1 MADTFQDQI
10 AHVARHAAPM
20 APRPTGGDDTAI
32 IEDSCAKRIPLRPG
46 KTYIYRGAGIDTAVP
61 YLVGDGTVISVESS
75 SGYVI
80 DSNQLWGRTDVQGI
94 RFIGGKGAIRNRF
107 TGGNVAGQHRVSDCQ
122 FIDYT
127 ECAVSHNASDMPY
140 WRIGGNEFRAKT
152 DTGTIGVALSGL
164 TDHSHITDN
173 RFLNE
178 QYSIKLRAGFAN
190 LLISGN
196 DFIHFTGGG
205 SQKRANLWL
214 VPRGTDWQGNV
225 DAGSGT
231 VITANK
237 FGGENQQTS
246 DVRILIAGEGTGTTN
261 GTMLPSLAKVGGYV
275 NGVVFEHN
283 NIGGMAEGVPF
294 VVESWTPNV
303 VSSIFGHNQFSG
315 SFPAEFLHFSGDAPV
330 QLAEVTIGPFTRQW
344 NGAAQ
349 VMKAA
354 NVGLEHLWVET
365 RNTTDPANLWPGGT
379 PVDGGTVTI
388 DSPNLFSQL

>member
-1 MADTFQDQI
+1 MAATLQDQI
-10 AHVARHAAPM
+10 AHVAKHAAPM
-20 APRPTGGDDTAI
+20 APMPTGGDDTAT
-32 IEDSCAKRIPLRPG
+32 IEEACAKRLPLRPG
-46 KTYIYRGAGIDTAVP
+46 KTYIYRRAGIDTASP

-80 DSNQLWGRTDVQGI
+80 DSNQLWGRTDVVGI
-94 RFIGGKGAIRNRF
+94 RFIGGRGAIRNRY
-107 TGGNVAGQHRVSDCQ
+107 TGGNVAGMHTVRDCQ

-140 WRIGGNEFRAKT
+140 WRISGCEFRAQT

-178 QYSIKLRAGFAN
+178 QYSIKLRPGFAN
-190 LLISGN
+190 MMISGN

-237 FGGENQQTS
+237 FGGENQQPS
-246 DVRILIAGEGTGTTN
+246 DVRILIAGEGAGATN
-261 GTMLPSLAKVGGYV
+261 GVALPSLTNVGGYV
-275 NGVVFEHN
+275 NGLVFEHN
-283 NIGGMAEGVPF
+283 NVGGMVEGVPS
-294 VVESWTPNV
+294 VAESWTPNV
-303 VSSIFGHNQFSG
+303 VSSIFGHTQFSG
-315 SFPAEFLHFSGDAPV
+315 SFPAEFLHFSGDAPT

-344 NGAAQ
+344 NSAPQ

-365 RNTTDPANLWPGGT
+365 RNQTDPANMWPGGA
-379 PVDGGTVTI
+379 PALAI
-388 DSPNLFSQL
+388 DAPDLFAQL

>member
-1 MADTFQDQI
+1 MADTFQAQV
-10 AHVARHAAPM
+10 AHVAKHSAPM
-20 APRPTGGDDTAI
+20 APRPNGVDDTET
-32 IEDSCAKRIPLRPG
+32 IEWASAKRVPLRPG
-46 KTYIYRGAGIDTAVP
+46 KTYIYRGAGIDTASP
-61 YLVGDGTVISVESS
+61 YLIGDGTVISVESS

-80 DSNQLWGRTDVQGI
+80 DSNQLWGRTDVVGI
-94 RFIGGKGAIRNRF
+94 RFIGGKGAIRNRY
-107 TGGNVAGQHRVSDCQ
+107 TGGNVAGMHTVRDCQ

-140 WRIGGNEFRAKT
+140 WRITGCEFRAQT

-178 QYSIKLRAGFAN
+178 QYGIKLCAGFAN
-190 LLISGN
+190 MLISGN

-231 VITANK
+231 VITVNK
-237 FGGENQQTS
+237 FGGENQQTT
-246 DVRILIAGEGTGTTN
+246 DVRILITGEGAGAAN
-261 GTMLPSLAKVGGYV
+261 GVALPSLTNVGGYV
-275 NGVVFEHN
+275 NGLVFEHN

-294 VVESWTPNV
+294 VVESWTPNL
-303 VSSIFGHNQFSG
+303 VSSIFGHNHFSG
-315 SFPAEFLHFSGDAPV
+315 SFPGEFLHFSGDAPT

-344 NGAAQ
+344 NSASQ

-354 NVGLEHLWVET
+354 NAGLPYLWVET
-365 RNTTDPANLWPGGT
+365 RNTEDPANMWPGGA
-379 PVDGGTVTI
+379 PAL
-388 DSPNLFSQL
+388 NQL